1 MLLEG
6 GFILFKKI
14 LIANRSEIAVRI
26 IRACKELGIKSV
38 AVYSQADEN
47 SLHVHMADEAI
58 CIGPAQSKDSYLNT
72 QAIISAAEVTGAD
85 AIHPGYG
92 FLAENAEFAEICKEC
107 NIQFIGPSAQVIR
120 MMGDKARAKET
131 MKKAGVPVVPGSDGI
146 VDNVETGLKIA
157 RETGFPIIMKAVAG
171 GGGKGMRLVR
181 EESEFEN
188 AFLMAR
194 AEAEAS
200 FNNKDLYIEKYIE
213 KPRHIEIQVL
223 GDNYGNILHFGE
235 RECSIQRRHQ
245 KLLEEAPSSFVSE
258 KLRKKMGEV
267 AIKGSKAVNY
277 NSAGT
282 IEFLMNKNHE
292 FYFMEMNT
300 RIQVEH
306 PVSEIVN
313 DFDLIKGQIKV
324 AANEKLTLEQKDI
337 KIKGHA
343 IECRINAEDPSN
355 NFIPSPGKLESLNF
369 PGGPGIRIDSHIY
382 QGYTVP
388 PYYDSLLAKI
398 IAYGATREEALIRM
412 NRALD
417 EFEVEGVK
425 TTAPFHKF
433 VINNDD
439 FKNGNFDTHFLEE
452 IGEIKLEDNSKS

>member
-1 MLLEG
+1 M
-6 GFILFKKI
+6 FKKI

-306 PVSEIVN
+306 P
-313 DFDLIKGQIKV
+313 
-324 AANEKLTLEQKDI
+324 
-337 KIKGHA
+337 
-343 IECRINAEDPSN
+343 
-355 NFIPSPGKLESLNF
+355 
-369 PGGPGIRIDSHIY
+369 
-382 QGYTVP
+382 
-388 PYYDSLLAKI
+388 
-398 IAYGATREEALIRM
+398 
-412 NRALD
+412 
-417 EFEVEGVK
+417 
-425 TTAPFHKF
+425 
-433 VINNDD
+433 
-439 FKNGNFDTHFLEE
+439 
-452 IGEIKLEDNSKS
+452 

>member
-1 MLLEG
+1 M
-6 GFILFKKI
+6 FNKI
-14 LIANRSEIAVRI
+14 LVANRGEIAVRI

-72 QAIISAAEVTGAD
+72 KAIIAAAEVTGAD

-92 FLAENAEFAEICKEC
+92 FLAENAEFAEICSEC
-107 NIQFIGPSAQVIR
+107 NITFIGPSPEVIR
-120 MMGDKARAKET
+120 LMGDKAKAKET
-131 MKKAGVPVVPGSDGI
+131 MRNAGVPVIPGSDGT
-146 VDNVETGLKIA
+146 VDNVEDGLIIA
-157 RETGFPIIMKAVAG
+157 KETGFPVIMKAVAG

-181 EESEFEN
+181 EESEFET

-200 FNNKDLYIEKYIE
+200 FGNPELYIEKYIE
-213 KPRHIEIQVL
+213 NPRHIEIQIL

-245 KLLEEAPSSFVSE
+245 KLLEEAPSAFVTDE
-258 KLRKKMGEV
+258 LRKKMGET
-267 AIKGSKAVNY
+267 AIKGARTVKY

-282 IEFLMNKNHE
+282 IEFLMDKHHN

-306 PVSEIVN
+306 PVSEMIS

-324 AANEKLTLEQKDI
+324 AANEKLALKQEDI
-337 KIKGHA
+337 VFKGHA
-343 IECRINAEDPSN
+343 IECRINAEDPEK
-355 NFIPSPGKLESLNF
+355 NFIPSPGNIDSLNF
-369 PGGPGIRIDSHIY
+369 PGGPGIRVDSHIY
-382 QGYTVP
+382 QGYSIP
-388 PYYDSLLAKI
+388 PFYDSLLAKI
-398 IAYGATREEALIRM
+398 IAYGANREEALLRM
-412 NRALD
+412 NRALE
-417 EFEVEGVK
+417 EFVVEGIK
-425 TTAPFHKF
+425 TTSAFHKF
-433 VINNDD
+433 VINNER
-439 FKNGNFDTHFLEE
+439 FKKGDFDTHFLDE
-452 IGEIKLEDNSKS
+452 IGEIKLEK

>member
-433 VINNDD
+433 VINNDN